1 MNMHRFLNC
10 INAISINNIGVD
22 AKLFPSF
29 ERDLKLE
36 ERVLNDILHPEFS
49 EKFPEKGFIRICGLN
64 SVVGWRIVGNTGSFT
79 GKV

>member
-1 MNMHRFLNC
+1 MFILRYCDKIDWTELYATARRMNMHRFLNC

-49 EKFPEKGFIRICGLN
+49 EKFPEKVLSG
-64 SVVGWRIVGNTGSFT
+64 
-79 GKV
+79 